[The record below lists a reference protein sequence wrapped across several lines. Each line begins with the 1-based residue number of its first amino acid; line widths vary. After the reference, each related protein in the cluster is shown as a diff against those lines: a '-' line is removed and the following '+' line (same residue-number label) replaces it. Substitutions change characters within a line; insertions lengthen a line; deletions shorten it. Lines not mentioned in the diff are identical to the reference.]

1 MSGHI
6 QQVAFLGTG
15 LMGAPMARCLLQAG
29 FPVRVWN
36 RTESKAAALVEDG
49 AVLANSATGAVSG
62 ADLVITML
70 ENGAV
75 VGELLFDGGVAR
87 AASNGAVVVDMS
99 SIPSETAQLHSS
111 MLSELGL
118 HHIDAPVSGG
128 TAGAEAGT
136 LAIMAGGEIGAFRR
150 VEPVLRAM
158 GRPVHVGPSGS
169 GQVAKLAN
177 QVIVAVSIGA
187 VAEALLLASAGG
199 ADPAAVRDALRG
211 GFAESRILELH
222 GKRMLDRDF
231 VPGGPIRNQ
240 IKDLDAALAAAA
252 NAKLKLPMLEV
263 VRTAFA
269 GLKDSGASGYD
280 HSALLLWLEQLN
292 APARVGTAP
301 DRLPS

>member
-1 MSGHI
+1 MSTHI
-6 QQVAFLGTG
+6 QQIAFLGTG
-15 LMGAPMARCLLQAG
+15 LMGAPMARCLLHAG

-36 RTESKAAALVEDG
+36 RTGSKAAALVEDG
-49 AVLANSATGAVSG
+49 AVHAASAVTAVAG

-70 ENGAV
+70 ENGSV

-87 AASNGAVVVDMS
+87 AARNGAVFVDMS
-99 SIPSETAQLHSS
+99 SVPPEIAQLHAT
-111 MLSELGL
+111 MLLELGQ

-128 TAGAEAGT
+128 TAGAAAGT
-136 LAIMAGGEIGAFRR
+136 LAIMAGGDAETFQR

-169 GQVAKLAN
+169 GQLAKLAN

-187 VAEALLLASAGG
+187 VAEALLLAAAGG
-199 ADPAAVRDALRG
+199 ADPAAVREALRG

-222 GKRMLDRDF
+222 GQRMLDRDF
-231 VPGGPIRNQ
+231 VPGGAIRNQ
-240 IKDLDAALAAAA
+240 LKDLDTALAAAS

-263 VRTAFA
+263 VRAAFA
-269 GLKDSGASGYD
+269 GLKDTGAAGYD

-292 APARVGTAP
+292 APARVGDAP